1 MGDDG
6 DKKRPNLARRLDA
19 AVRGL
24 PKSNYWSGISKDV
37 GKYLL
42 MGAFVAPF
50 FGIAGNSTSLFL
62 SVLGMLIAAML
73 LYVGYWLDPAE
84 HVGTAGRI
92 GDKNET

>member
-24 PKSNYWSGISKDV
+24 PKSNYWSGISKDT

-50 FGIAGNSTSLFL
+50 FGIASNSISLFL
-62 SVLGMLIAAML
+62 SVFGILFAAVL
-73 LYVGYWLDPAE
+73 LYVGYWTDPQE
-84 HVGTAGRI
+84 HPGRSELQ
-92 GDKNET
+92 GGKYEP